1 MIILVILIIIATLAM
16 CGVFNS
22 KDVKE
27 ADKRWNDHERRLKKY
42 AKGLIPDKDMAWWEK
57 MEVTYSRIARH
68 RYEKGYDIDNEYQ
81 ILSNIISTNID
92 DIFQTYKDGK
102 LEDYGTRYNRNFI
115 CMAIGEVLTYIF
127 NHWQE
132 DTLSFFEKYHKA
144 IIIADKTDDVVK
156 KLHIEHDL
164 HNVKRVYLRCVEIM
178 KDGFIKDRYL
188 EKLKA
193 IEHQEQVCKHQRLE
207 REKEEEK
214 RKHIERIESMGG
226 LAHVNTGDDYEHF
239 VMFCVKDAGY
249 VCKIVGRSGDYG
261 ADLVAEV
268 NGKLLVIQC
277 KFYSTPVGYD
287 AVQQVYAAKSV
298 YKGTWC
304 CVVSNASFTRQA
316 IVGSRK
322 LGVRL
327 LSHADIAEYLR
338 SLK

>member
-1 MIILVILIIIATLAM
+1 M

-22 KDVKE
+22 KEVKE
-27 ADKRWNDHERRLKKY
+27 ADKRWNEHERRLKNY

-57 MEVTYSRIARH
+57 MEVAYSRIARH
-68 RYEKGYDIDNEYQ
+68 RYDEGYDIDKEYQ
-81 ILSNIISTNID
+81 MLSNIILTNID
-92 DIFQTYKDGK
+92 DIFMAYEAGT
-102 LEDYGTRYNRNFI
+102 LEDYGTRNDRHFIRN
-115 CMAIGEVLTYIF
+115 AISDLLTYMS
-127 NHWQE
+127 NHWRG
-132 DTLSFFEKYHKA
+132 DTLSFFEKYCKA
-144 IIIADKTDDVVK
+144 IVIANKTDDVVR
-156 KLHIEHDL
+156 KLYKEHDL
-164 HNVKRVYLRCVEIM
+164 DNVKGVFLRCVKLVKE
-178 KDGFIKDRYL
+178 DYIKDRYI
-188 EKLKA
+188 EQIKE
-193 IEHQEQVCKHQRLE
+193 IEHQEQVSQHQRIE
-207 REKEEEK
+207 REKKEEK
-214 RKHIERIESMGG
+214 RKHIEHIETIGG

-249 VCKIVGRSGDYG
+249 VCKKVGRSGDYG

-268 NGKLLVIQC
+268 KGKHLVIQC